1 MAQSIYQVDAFASGA
16 FTGNP
21 AAVCVLDG
29 ERNEGWM
36 KAVAAEMNLSET
48 AFLRPEGDA
57 WSLRWFTPAL
67 EVDLCGHA
75 TLASGQAVFSYLRPG
90 TAEVRFHSRSGPL
103 TVTRD
108 GEVLTMDFQAQ
119 PPRRASGEEAAAV
132 SAALGS
138 VPLEVWRD
146 EKFLALLPDEA
157 AVRNA
162 SPHLA
167 KVASLPGDGLI
178 VSARGSAYDFVS
190 RYFAPAAGIDEDA
203 VTGSAHCVLAPFWA
217 KRLQRN
223 PLRAR
228 QVSQRG
234 GDLLC
239 RVRRSLVASRVGG
252 PAHAWHAPGI
262 DPARPQ
268 RCFSVSKSLTG
279 VLAARAVEDQH
290 RAQIRPDD
298 VNRARDRARRLAEMS
313 RTSSDAAAIYERVMT
328 LGARHGVR
336 IDRMEPARVAARRAA
351 ARPAG
356 AAPVAQTIG
365 FTVSLIADYEALGA
379 FIDAVERDTGFSSV
393 ESIRLTPLVIDGA
406 ELVQAVLETRHRGF
420 PGVSSAL
427 ASAKEQSP

>member
-1 MAQSIYQVDAFASGA
+1 MKLPLYQIDAFTDRVFG
-16 FTGNP
+16 GNP
-21 AAVCVLDG
+21 AAVCPLDRWLPD
-29 ERNEGWM
+29 ETLQ
-36 KAVAAEMNLSET
+36 AIAAENNLAET
-48 AFLRPEGDA
+48 AFLVARSDGDYD
-57 WSLRWFTPAL
+57 LRWFTPAL

-108 GEVLTMDFQAQ
+108 GEVMTMDFPAQ
-119 PPRRASGEEAAAV
+119 PPRRTSGEEAAAV

-203 VTGSAHCVLAPFWA
+203 VTGSAHCVLAHFWA

-239 RVRRSLVASRVGG
+239 RVEGDRVFLSG
-252 PAHAWHAPGI
+252 
-262 DPARPQ
+262 Q
-268 RCFSVSKSLTG
+268 
-279 VLAARAVEDQH
+279 AACYLEGS
-290 RAQIRPDD
+290 I
-298 VNRARDRARRLAEMS
+298 
-313 RTSSDAAAIYERVMT
+313 
-328 LGARHGVR
+328 
-336 IDRMEPARVAARRAA
+336 
-351 ARPAG
+351 
-356 AAPVAQTIG
+356 
-365 FTVSLIADYEALGA
+365 TV
-379 FIDAVERDTGFSSV
+379 
-393 ESIRLTPLVIDGA
+393 
-406 ELVQAVLETRHRGF
+406 
-420 PGVSSAL
+420 
-427 ASAKEQSP
+427 